1 MRTESKLI
9 ITQIA
14 RSLCCIIGL
23 IGLSL
28 VATPVSAQAVDAGW
42 IPIGPDGGLRG
53 RVVLHPEDP
62 TQLFVFERYVQQP
75 LYYSADRGDSWQPI
89 SETGYTRFFFIEPYA
104 PYRLIRGASEGVL
117 VSAAAGD
124 TWQPLSADLETMR
137 ISGMQAAPSAPGRLY
152 AHTLRQALRS
162 DDGGAT
168 WQAIGT
174 TNFSIFD
181 IIVSP
186 LDEDLLFITTEDRL
200 LHSQDGGRTWQELD
214 SGLNGPSS
222 LVASPFDRGT
232 LYASTWRGAG
242 RMSTDAGISWRSLDV
257 GSGIFVLHPTQAE
270 TIFFIATTG
279 RPNNLFISEDGG
291 ANWRVLE
298 HGLAPTHSI
307 DTLTID
313 PTDPADWYASASVS
327 YDRDSLFRSDDG
339 GASWQPINNGIR
351 AQQVERFTYSADR
364 SQLYAATE
372 FGFFR
377 RDQAD
382 GAWTESA
389 LPARSGYNAK
399 LDVDAADRQRV
410 FLLTQGSLFRTDDSG
425 ESWSELWPDAE
436 AQPLVDFIA
445 LPTTPTTLIATPGA
459 PNLWISRDGGES
471 WQQTLDQ
478 PGQGEAWPGCAPTVS
493 LAHHP
498 TLPATVYFFA
508 DGEVFRSQ
516 DGGASWRQTAAFPA
530 EMPDTPNGWCSAPMA
545 VEADTGMLWL
555 GSEDQIWRSDDEGV
569 TWRTLSAARF
579 RNVRAISLAA
589 AKPGAAAVVDGG
601 RILVSHDGGI
611 TWAAI
616 TNEPNGPYPQQI
628 ELAPDAVATLTASFS
643 ADQGLFTRVVELE
656 ALYLPLIRQE

>member
-1 MRTESKLI
+1 MRTESRLI
-9 ITQIA
+9 ITQIT
-14 RSLCCIIGL
+14 RWLCCIIGL

-28 VATPVSAQAVDAGW
+28 LAAPASAQDVDAGW

-53 RVVLHPEDP
+53 SVVVHPEDP
-62 TQLFVFERYVQQP
+62 TQLFIFERYAQQP
-75 LYYSADRGDSWQPI
+75 LYHSADRGDSWQPL

-104 PYRLIRGASEGVL
+104 PYRLIHGASEGVL
-117 VSAAAGD
+117 VSAGAGEA
-124 TWQPLSADLETMR
+124 WEPLSAELATMQ
-137 ISGMQAAPSAPGRLY
+137 IVGMQAAPSAPGRLY
-152 AHTLRQALRS
+152 ARTPRQALRS

-174 TNFSIFD
+174 ANFSIFD

-186 LDEDLLFITTEDRL
+186 LDEDLLFIATENRL
-200 LHSQDGGRTWQELD
+200 LRSQDGGRTWQELS
-214 SGLNGPSS
+214 SGLNGSSS

-232 LYASTWRGAG
+232 LYTSTWRGAG

-257 GSGIFVLHPTQAE
+257 GSGEFVLHPTQAE
-270 TIFFIATTG
+270 TLFFITTTG

-313 PTDPADWYASASVS
+313 PTDPAVWYASASVS
-327 YDRDSLFRSDDG
+327 YDQNSLFRSDDG
-339 GASWQPINNGIR
+339 GASWQPINNGIS
-351 AQQVERFTYSADR
+351 AHGVEYFAYSGDQAR
-364 SQLYAATE
+364 LYAATE
-372 FGFFR
+372 FSLFWR
-377 RDQAD
+377 NLPD
-382 GAWTESA
+382 GTWTESA
-389 LPARSGYNAK
+389 LPASSGYNAR

-425 ESWSELWPDAE
+425 ESWNEIWPDAE
-436 AQPLVDFIA
+436 AEPLVDFIA

-478 PGQGEAWPGCAPTVS
+478 PGQGVAWPGCRPLVS

-498 TLPATVYFFA
+498 ALPETVYFFT

-516 DGGASWRQTAAFPA
+516 DGGASWRQTALFPTVV
-530 EMPDTPNGWCSAPMA
+530 PDTPFGWCSAPMA
-545 VEADTGMLWL
+545 VEAETGEVWL

-569 TWRTLSAARF
+569 TWRTLSATRF
-579 RNVRAISLAA
+579 QNVSAISLAA
-589 AKPGAAAVVDGG
+589 AKPGAAAIIDGG
-601 RILVSHDGGI
+601 RILVSHDGGV

-616 TNEPNGPYPQQI
+616 TNEPNGPYPSQI

-656 ALYLPLIRQE
+656 ASYLPIMKTD